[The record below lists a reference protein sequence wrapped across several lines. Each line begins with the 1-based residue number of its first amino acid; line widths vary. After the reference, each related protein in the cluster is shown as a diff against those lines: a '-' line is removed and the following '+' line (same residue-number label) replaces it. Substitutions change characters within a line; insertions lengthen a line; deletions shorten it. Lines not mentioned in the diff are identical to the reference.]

1 MPKGKGI
8 IKLFTLYSQ
17 LKPWHNL
24 PVSETQ
30 ICQFLNQLHVNKSWW
45 FPVYYI
51 TKQVETSPLKIVSV
65 AYNQHILKLFG
76 YKLVQFNE
84 FNNINYPGRN
94 SITIL
99 NKTFTMVKAEL
110 LLPLFKK
117 FKS

>member
-1 MPKGKGI
+1 MPQSKGI
-8 IKLFTLYSQ
+8 IKLITLYSQ

-30 ICQFLNQLHVNKSWW
+30 ICQFLNQLYVNKSWW
-45 FPVYYI
+45 FPVYYRR
-51 TKQVETSPLKIVSV
+51 KQVETSPMKIVSI

-84 FNNINYPGRN
+84 FNNVNYPGKN

-99 NKTFTMVKAEL
+99 GKTFSMVKAEL

-117 FKS
+117 FNS